1 MGPHSV
7 YSCFQLSVA
16 VKGTHR
22 EGLHTKLNVPRAG
35 LILGSERTCG
45 TGVLSNRVNH
55 LPPLAP
61 LHSLPASS
69 PAPGGHPGFQPH
81 WLGQVWSLGSMAFC
95 RRGILSASLSLHCA

>member
-22 EGLHTKLNVPRAG
+22 EGLCTKLYMPRAG

-45 TGVLSNRVNH
+45 TGVLINRANR
-55 LPPLAP
+55 LPPLSQ
-61 LHSLPASS
+61 LRSLPAPA

-81 WLGQVWSLGSMAFC
+81 
-95 RRGILSASLSLHCA
+95 